1 MIIFFFIL
9 AFFRVFSAKELDQL
23 DELIEYLK
31 TNPGSKIGFLTPSN
45 YASVK
50 RILPSGVKPIYV
62 EHEEDL
68 TKMVLN
74 GSIIA
79 ALVSGLPEQK
89 YHDSIHIFSSNLVT
103 LHSFLMAPDLSTD
116 NPHGNSENLSTFDLS
131 LAINAAQSKVQ
142 LKGIDLQLA
151 LKNAPKEIILAHTC
165 KEDDQSQFFV
175 PNKKEAT
182 GLLREILDNREMRVL
197 AQGPSNWGINDGN
210 YLLDPPVG
218 FYPDFLEAV
227 MDQFKNLSGPDKEP
241 YGEVSI
247 KRIFSNTSPFPWY
260 YLFNGTAH
268 LTEPYFILDAP
279 FAGSGQPC
287 SVDDE
292 CLKTEKCSKYC
303 RHANRPRNLM
313 LRSSCTSLGTDSK
326 FFTKRTAN
334 NSNATNSSTTLV
346 IIFIVVITVGFMAIA
361 GYFVFKKRKSLSLF
375 KRFW

>member
-1 MIIFFFIL
+1 MILLLFFVSFLGI
-9 AFFRVFSAKELDQL
+9 FSAKELDQL
-23 DELIEYLK
+23 DELIDYLRS
-31 TNPGSKIGFLTPSN
+31 NSGSKVGFLTPSN

-50 RILPSGVKPIYV
+50 RILPSGVKPVYV
-62 EHEEDL
+62 EREEDL

-79 ALVSGLPEQK
+79 ALVSGLPEHK
-89 YHDSIHIFSSNLVT
+89 YHDSLHIFSSNQIT

-131 LAINAAQSKVQ
+131 MAINAAQSRVQ

-151 LKNAPKEIILAHTC
+151 VKNAPKEIVLAHTC
-165 KEDDQSQFFV
+165 KEDDQSQFYV

-182 GLLREILDNREMRVL
+182 GLLKDVLDNKEIRVL
-197 AQGPSNWGINDGN
+197 AQGPSDWGINDGN

-227 MDQFKNLSGPDKEP
+227 MDQFKNLSGPDKEL
-241 YGEVSI
+241 YGEISI

-279 FAGSGQPC
+279 FAGSGKPC
-287 SVDDE
+287 SVEED
-292 CLKTEKCSKYC
+292 CLNREMCSKHC

-326 FFTKRTAN
+326 FYTKRTTTSS
-334 NSNATNSSTTLV
+334 SNTSSTVV
-346 IIFIVVITVGFMAIA
+346 IILIVVLTVGLIGLG
-361 GYFVFKKRKSLSLF
+361 GYFVYQKRKSLPLF
-375 KRFW
+375 RRFY